1 MSPLTWAVKQLY
13 RPVVIPSI
21 TNNLQLSALL
31 TLEPGDSDE
40 LVVAGVYLLFPILD
54 WRPDV
59 ADEGVEKLE
68 LLPLCT

>member
-1 MSPLTWAVKQLY
+1 MCPHSHGQYNSY
-13 RPVVIPSI
+13 RPVVIPYI

-40 LVVAGVYLLFPILD
+40 LVVAGVYLLFLILD